1 MFFTELYYLGG
12 LSRFITL
19 LVENWP
25 KEDNLIFIC
34 NENIPGLSEIKAK
47 FKDICEVVTHEKG
60 VRAEDQKSAI
70 LGMLPKKIRTGLA
83 VLGQYVTLGGKAIF
97 FWRLIRRYCPDRIMI
112 INGGYPG
119 GFTCRAVALGGLL
132 RTGANKPIMNYHNL
146 PLKSHWLISI
156 PEYLID
162 FMVGKGVSCF
172 VTVSEICKQQLINRP
187 GLFRVKKKKVIL
199 NGTAI
204 SPVGG
209 SSDIRSELRIPKENP
224 IILMLATY
232 EERKGHIFLIK
243 AFEKVKRVI
252 SNAHLVIAGDGSAK
266 EIEKVKNVVNYYSFS
281 KEVHFLGF
289 RNDTVDLLRQSE
301 VVVVPSQHSE
311 SFGLTIV
318 ESMAQRVPVV
328 ATAVGGIPEVLEN
341 GKGGYVVPLDPNLF
355 AEKIIFLL
363 KDPLLRKSV
372 GEIGYEVVQQ
382 RFTIKRMV
390 EDYYHLTRHPA

>member
-1 MFFTELYYLGG
+1 M
-12 LSRFITL
+12 
-19 LVENWP
+19 
-25 KEDNLIFIC
+25 
-34 NENIPGLSEIKAK
+34 
-47 FKDICEVVTHEKG
+47 
-60 VRAEDQKSAI
+60 
-70 LGMLPKKIRTGLA
+70 
-83 VLGQYVTLGGKAIF
+83 
-97 FWRLIRRYCPDRIMI
+97 
-112 INGGYPG
+112 
-119 GFTCRAVALGGLL
+119 
-132 RTGANKPIMNYHNL
+132 
-146 PLKSHWLISI
+146 
-156 PEYLID
+156 
-162 FMVGKGVSCF
+162 
-172 VTVSEICKQQLINRP
+172 
-187 GLFRVKKKKVIL
+187 
-199 NGTAI
+199 
-204 SPVGG
+204 
-209 SSDIRSELRIPKENP
+209 
-224 IILMLATY
+224 
-232 EERKGHIFLIK
+232 
-243 AFEKVKRVI
+243 
-252 SNAHLVIAGDGSAK
+252 GSAK